1 MEQNFKSVLHF
12 GEFLCILGTGGKILI
27 PPAGEDA
34 LLWRGDICLFCFQ
47 LADFASSGHIA
58 YDCGY

>member
-1 MEQNFKSVLHF
+1 MAK
-12 GEFLCILGTGGKILI
+12 CLI

-47 LADFASSGHIA
+47 LAGFASSGHIA